1 MNRKNIIYL
10 IIFVSI
16 ICLIFSIKVNIETYN
31 NYIQSTGKT
40 RALFG
45 LSELK
50 FSYRFYF
57 GILSLIGFLI
67 SANYLRK
74 KENRILVLFAMLIS
88 ILATIISFFRIW
100 RIFI

>member
-1 MNRKNIIYL
+1 MDRKMIIYL
-10 IIFVSI
+10 IIFVSFV
-16 ICLIFSIKVNIETYN
+16 CLIFSVKVNINTYQDF
-31 NYIQSTGKT
+31 IRSTGKT

-50 FSYRFYF
+50 YSYKYYL
-57 GILSLIGFLI
+57 GIISLIGFLI

-74 KENRILVLFAMLIS
+74 KENILLLSIAMSIS
-88 ILATIISFFRIW
+88 ILAIIISFFRIW

>member
-1 MNRKNIIYL
+1 MDRKKIIYL
-10 IIFVSI
+10 IIFVSF
-16 ICLIFSIKVNIETYN
+16 ICLILSIKVTINTYQD
-31 NYIQSTGKT
+31 YVQSTGKT

-50 FSYRFYF
+50 FSYRYYLV
-57 GILSLIGFLI
+57 ILSLIGFII

-74 KENRILVLFAMLIS
+74 KTNRLLVSIAMLIS
-88 ILATIISFFRIW
+88 ILAIITSFFRIW

>member
-1 MNRKNIIYL
+1 MDRRKIIYL
-10 IIFVSI
+10 IIFVSF
-16 ICLIFSIKVNIETYN
+16 ICLIFSVKVNINTYQD
-31 NYIQSTGKT
+31 YIHSTGKT

-50 FSYRFYF
+50 FSYKYYF
-57 GILSLIGFLI
+57 GIISLIGFII

-74 KENRILVLFAMLIS
+74 KENRLLVSIAMLIS

>member
-1 MNRKNIIYL
+1 MDRKKIIYL
-10 IIFVSI
+10 IIFVSF
-16 ICLIFSIKVNIETYN
+16 ICLIFAVKVNINTYQD
-31 NYIQSTGKT
+31 YIQSTEKT

-50 FSYRFYF
+50 FSYRYYL
-57 GILSLIGFLI
+57 GILSLIGFII

-74 KENRILVLFAMLIS
+74 KENRILVSIAMLIS
-88 ILATIISFFRIW
+88 ILAMIVSFFRIW

>member
-1 MNRKNIIYL
+1 MDRKNIIYL
-10 IIFVSI
+10 IIVVSF
-16 ICLIFSIKVNIETYN
+16 ICLIFAVKVNINTYQD
-31 NYIQSTGKT
+31 YIQSTGKT

-50 FSYRFYF
+50 FSYRYF
-57 GILSLIGFLI
+57 LGILSLIGFII

-74 KENRILVLFAMLIS
+74 KENRLLVSIAMLIS
-88 ILATIISFFRIW
+88 ILAIITSFFRIW

>member
-1 MNRKNIIYL
+1 MGRKKIIYL
-10 IIFVSI
+10 IIFLSL
-16 ICLIFSIKVNIETYN
+16 ICLIFSVKVNINTYQD
-31 NYIQSTGKT
+31 YMQSTGKT

-50 FSYRFYF
+50 FSYRYYL
-57 GILSLIGFLI
+57 GILSLIGFII

-74 KENRILVLFAMLIS
+74 KENPILLSIAMLIS
-88 ILATIISFFRIW
+88 MLATSISFFRIW

>member
-1 MNRKNIIYL
+1 MDRKKIIYL
-10 IIFVSI
+10 IIFVSFI
-16 ICLIFSIKVNIETYN
+16 GLIFSVKVNINTYQD
-31 NYIQSTGKT
+31 YIQSTGKT

-50 FSYRFYF
+50 FSSKYYF
-57 GILSLIGFLI
+57 GILCLIGFLI

-74 KENRILVLFAMLIS
+74 KENRLLVSIAMLIS
-88 ILATIISFFRIW
+88 ILAMIMLFFRIW

>member
-1 MNRKNIIYL
+1 MNRKRIIYL

-16 ICLIFSIKVNIETYN
+16 ICLIFSVKANINTYQA
-31 NYIQSTGKT
+31 YIQSTGKT

-50 FSYRFYF
+50 FSYRYYF
-57 GILSLIGFLI
+57 GILAFMGFLI
-67 SANYLRK
+67 STYLLRK
-74 KENRILVLFAMLIS
+74 KENQLIISIAMFIS
-88 ILATIISFFRIW
+88 ILATIVSFFRIW

>member
-1 MNRKNIIYL
+1 MDRKKIIYL
-10 IIFVSI
+10 IIFVSF
-16 ICLIFSIKVNIETYN
+16 ICLIFSVKVNINTYQD
-31 NYIQSTGKT
+31 YIQSTGKT

-50 FSYRFYF
+50 FSYKYYF
-57 GILSLIGFLI
+57 GIISLIGFII

-74 KENRILVLFAMLIS
+74 KENRLLVSIAMLIS
-88 ILATIISFFRIW
+88 ILAMIMSFFRIW